1 MNIKNIYL
9 NTHPGSLKIIHN
21 SGVASR
27 NVLGVANLLKYSM
40 QQYFVWDTPFK
51 AKNEKTCKKFG
62 GCVTPW
68 PLLATP
74 MIHKR

>member
-62 GCVTPW
+62 GCVTLGHSW
-68 PLLATP
+68 PRL
-74 MIHKR
+74 